1 MKENVYRLCYIDQS
15 GNYYGDVI
23 QSESRVQA
31 IQLFKEKFDI
41 EPSAYVFV
49 DRVISE
55 EVWQ

>member
-1 MKENVYRLCYIDQS
+1 MQNNAYQLCYIDQS

-23 QSESRVQA
+23 KAESRVQA

-41 EPSAYVFV
+41 EPSAYVLV
-49 DRVISE
+49 DRVIGE